1 MQSLFGFE
9 LYFALKQRVLMV
21 LSLLAFGYGYL
32 INSQPIGEGM
42 SQLALN
48 SPYRISYFLI
58 LVSILL
64 AFVVALLAISVLL
77 KDQDHQF
84 DNIIGPLTNRPLLVS
99 RWLTIVVSS
108 ALISLCLMLG
118 MQTALL
124 LADTDPAMIKPLNMA
139 YFGWPWLVVVL
150 PNTLLLSALLIT
162 VTTRWRN
169 AKISYC
175 CSLLLVALAGTAL
188 IVIKAPISGESIL
201 LASGWTRFFAVV
213 DPFAASAFF
222 EQTQF
227 WLPQQKNQ
235 QWFQL
240 SGSMLIN
247 RLWVGALTLLLFG
260 YLWCKATASP
270 RPQSVP
276 QIVANN
282 TATLA
287 AATAANPANRQHAV
301 PVAKPIMVSQEPSAT
316 RYWLS
321 SLIQQVAFYSGQLLA
336 NWPIRILLLLWWC
349 IALIGILMAAGVF
362 SSHEFSDEYISSA
375 GLIRQAGEAF
385 QRFAQAMLILVI
397 AESIWQERELKVA
410 GLILAT
416 PVPSA
421 VSYLAKLISCLTI
434 PLIMLLL
441 MLGSCLLYQLTLT
454 DSGIT
459 WYLYVVSSYY
469 FLLPTLY
476 QTVLIFFILT
486 LIAQKTAANK
496 YLAMAISAGVLISMS
511 QLRHALGMVSPL
523 WQLNQFPDLTRGYSA
538 FAGFAGSLAQFNLL
552 ALYWG
557 GLALAIALFT
567 LRWWLSQDRLVPQTA
582 LAARAGLSCFSAF
595 VLVAAWL
602 QWTLPAQAQLNSI
615 DAQLAARADY
625 EKSYRAVATLP
636 HPEYTQTTV
645 TLDLYPEQRLVH
657 IQSHNQ
663 ITNNSS
669 QPITSILV
677 TTKRPLDKISIETG
691 RTIEQQSAVL
701 WYTYHI
707 ELSQPMQPGASLT
720 LDYSLQMRSEA
731 FALDR
736 GIVENGMYFHQG
748 EFEPLLGY
756 ATMLEI
762 DNKYERQQYGLVEKP
777 SDLLAAI
784 TQKRSFSATLSTASS
799 QTALTSGELVRHWQ
813 QQGRSY
819 YQYAM
824 RQNIYPVVG
833 YFSAEFHTHQFQA
846 DGIPVTLYYHP
857 QHQRNVAEIA
867 KAATFT
873 MQYMQQHF
881 GDYAYRSLRL
891 IEVPHYHPF
900 GGRASAGIVALNE
913 SLFLQ
918 DYQDGA
924 AINNVARNTIHEVA
938 HQWFGEKLTP
948 KITRGE
954 KILTESMT
962 KAIEATVL
970 GHMYGEPMQASLMA
984 YNLRRYQ
991 SGRTF
996 ASKDEPSLLNL
1007 ENLEHQE
1014 YIAYGKGPIVLH
1026 ALQKHLGDGTYHR
1039 VLRAFIEQH
1048 QYGMQATLPE
1058 LVKHFAENSPSP
1070 DKVHHLFN
1078 DAGLTP
1084 DAFVIKRP
1092 EE

>member
-124 LADTDPAMIKPLNMA
+124 LADTDPAMIQPLNMA

-201 LASGWTRFFAVV
+201 STSGWMRFFAVV

-240 SGSMLIN
+240 SGSMLLN

-260 YLWCKATASP
+260 CLWCKATASP
-270 RPQSVP
+270 RPQSGP
-276 QIVANN
+276 KIVAN
-282 TATLA
+282 TAA
-287 AATAANPANRQHAV
+287 PPAATTAAKPANWQHAV
-301 PVAKPIMVSQEPSAT
+301 PVAKPITVPQEPSAT

-321 SLIQQVAFYSGQLLA
+321 SLIRQVAFYSGQLLA

-349 IALIGILMAAGVF
+349 MALIGILMAAGVF
-362 SSHEFSDEYISSA
+362 SSNEFSDEYISSA

-385 QRFAQAMLILVI
+385 QLFAQALLVLVV

-416 PVPSA
+416 PVPST

-434 PLIMLLL
+434 PLIMLLV

-511 QLRHALGMVSPL
+511 QLLHALGMVSPL

-567 LRWWLSQDRLVPQTA
+567 LRWWLSQDRLVPKTA
-582 LAARAGLSCFSAF
+582 LAARAGLSCFSAL

-602 QWTLPAQAQLNSI
+602 QWTLPAQLNSAE
-615 DAQLAARADY
+615 DQLAARADY

-636 HPEYTQTTV
+636 HPEYTQTAV

-677 TTKRPLDKISIETG
+677 TTKRPLQKISIQTG
-691 RTIEQQSAVL
+691 RTTEQQSAVL

-720 LDYSLQMRSEA
+720 LDYSLHMRSEA
-731 FALDR
+731 FAVDR

-748 EFEPLLGY
+748 DFEPLLGY

-762 DNKYERQQYGLVEKP
+762 ENEYDRQQYGLAEKP
-777 SDLLAAI
+777 SDLLAPI
-784 TQKRSFSATLSTASS
+784 TQKRSFSATLSTARS
-799 QTALTSGELVRHWQ
+799 QTALTSGELVRQWQ

-833 YFSAEFHTHQFQA
+833 YFSAEFHTYQFQA

-857 QHQRNVAEIA
+857 QHQRNVAEIV
-867 KAATFT
+867 KATTST
-873 MQYMQQHF
+873 MEYMQKHF

-891 IEVPHYHPF
+891 IEVPQYHPF
-900 GGRASAGIVALNE
+900 GGRASAGVVALNE
-913 SLFLQ
+913 TLFLQ
-918 DYQDGA
+918 DYQDDA
-924 AINNVARNTIHEVA
+924 AINNVARNIIHEVA

-948 KITRGE
+948 KMALGE
-954 KILTESMT
+954 KVLTESIA

-970 GHMYGEPMQASLMA
+970 GQMYGEAMQASLMA
-984 YNLRRYQ
+984 YNFRRYQ
-991 SGRTF
+991 SGS
-996 ASKDEPSLLNL
+996 AYAGQNEPSLLNL
-1007 ENLEHQE
+1007 EQQE
-1014 YIAYGKGPIVLH
+1014 YIAYGKGPLVLQ
-1026 ALQKHLGDGTYHR
+1026 ALQQHLGDDKYYE
-1039 VLRAFIEQH
+1039 VLRNFIKQH
-1048 QYGMQATLPE
+1048 QHDMQATLPE
-1058 LVKHFAENSPSP
+1058 LVARFAEQSPSP
-1070 DKVHHLFN
+1070 GYVHRLFN
-1078 DAGLTP
+1078 ESGLAAQPLTIRRG
-1084 DAFVIKRP
+1084 DK
-1092 EE
+1092 

>member
-1 MQSLFGFE
+1 MQSLLGFE
-9 LYFALKQRVLMV
+9 LYIALKQRVLIV
-21 LSLLAFGYGYL
+21 LSLLALGYGYL

-58 LVSILL
+58 LVSVLL
-64 AFVVALLAISVLL
+64 AFVVALLASSVLL

-84 DNIIGPLTNRPLLVS
+84 DNIIGPLTNRSLLVS

-108 ALISLCLMLG
+108 VLMSICLILG
-118 MQTALL
+118 MLAALP
-124 LADTDPAMIKPLNMA
+124 LADPSKVQPLRMA
-139 YFGWPWLVVVL
+139 DFAWPWLVVVL
-150 PNTLLLSALLIT
+150 PNALLISALLIT

-188 IVIKAPISGESIL
+188 IVLKAPISGESL
-201 LASGWTRFFAVV
+201 LSTSGWTRFFAIV

-235 QWFQL
+235 LWFQL
-240 SGSMLIN
+240 SGSMLFN

-260 YLWCKATASP
+260 YLWCTASA
-270 RPQSVP
+270 RPLSRSQIAARHTTKLANWQDSVP
-276 QIVANN
+276 
-282 TATLA
+282 TAKPETVQQELA
-287 AATAANPANRQHAV
+287 ATH
-301 PVAKPIMVSQEPSAT
+301 
-316 RYWLS
+316 YWLS
-321 SLIQQVAFYSGQLLA
+321 SLIRQIVFYTGQLLA

-349 IALIGILMAAGVF
+349 MALIGILMAAGVF
-362 SSHEFSDEYISSA
+362 SNDEFSDEYISSA

-385 QRFAQAMLILVI
+385 HLFAQALLVLVI

-416 PVPSA
+416 PAPCSA
-421 VSYLAKLISCLTI
+421 NYLAKLISSLTI

-441 MLGSCLLYQLTLT
+441 MLGSCLLYQLVLT
-454 DSGIT
+454 DSAIT
-459 WYLYVVSSYY
+459 WYVYAVSSYY

-486 LIAQKTAANK
+486 LIAQTTAANK
-496 YLAMAISAGVLISMS
+496 YLAMAISAGVLISLS
-511 QLRHALGMVSPL
+511 QLLDTLREISPL

-538 FAGFAGSLAQFNLL
+538 FAGFAGHLEQFHLL

-557 GLALAIALFT
+557 GLALAIALLT
-567 LRWWLSQDRLVPQTA
+567 LRGWLSQERLVPKTA
-582 LAARAGLSCFSAF
+582 LAARAGLCCFSAF
-595 VLVAAWL
+595 VLVTAWL
-602 QWTLPAQAQLNSI
+602 QWTLPAQLSSVE
-615 DAQLAARADY
+615 DQLAARADY
-625 EKSYRAVATLP
+625 EKNYRAFATLP
-636 HPEYTQTTV
+636 HPEFTQTSV

-677 TTKRPLDKISIETG
+677 TTKRPLQKISIETG
-691 RTIEQQSAVL
+691 RTTEQRSAVL

-707 ELSQPMQPGASLT
+707 ELSQPMQPGARLN
-720 LDYSLQMRSEA
+720 LDYSLEMRSQ
-731 FALDR
+731 ALAVDR
-736 GIVENGMYFHQG
+736 GIVKNGMYFHQG

-762 DNKYERQQYGLVEKP
+762 GDEYDRQQYDLAEKP
-777 SDLLAAI
+777 SDLLAPI
-784 TQKRSFSATLSTASS
+784 IQKRSFSATLSTTSP
-799 QTALTSGELVRHWQ
+799 QTALTSGELVRQWQ

-819 YQYAM
+819 YQYVM

-833 YFSAEFHTHQFQA
+833 YFSAEFHKHQFRA

-857 QHQRNVAEIA
+857 QHQRNVAEIV
-867 KAATFT
+867 KATTFT
-873 MQYMQQHF
+873 MEYMQKHF
-881 GDYAYRSLRL
+881 GDYAYTSLTL
-891 IEVPHYHPF
+891 IEVPQHHPF

-948 KITRGE
+948 KMVRGE
-954 KILTESMT
+954 KVLTESIA

-970 GHMYGEPMQASLMA
+970 GQLYGEAMQESLMA

-991 SGRTF
+991 SGRAF
-996 ASKDEPSLLNL
+996 ANQAEPSLLNL
-1007 ENLEHQE
+1007 EQQE
-1014 YIAYGKGPIVLH
+1014 YIAYGKGPLVLH
-1026 ALQKHLGDGTYHR
+1026 ALQQHLGDDKYYE
-1039 VLRAFIEQH
+1039 VLRNFIEQH
-1048 QYGMQATLPE
+1048 QHDMRATLPE
-1058 LVKHFAENSPSP
+1058 LVARFAEQSPSP
-1070 DKVHHLFN
+1070 NYVHRLFN
-1078 DAGLTP
+1078 ESGLAAPALTITRS
-1084 DAFVIKRP
+1084 DN
-1092 EE
+1092 